1 MILVDLSQVML
12 SNLMVNMAGHSV
24 AVDEDLL
31 RHMILNSIRS
41 YNVKFGKEY
50 GELVIACD
58 AGNNWR
64 KSFFPYYKANRKK
77 NRDQSK
83 LDWNAIFTSINKIR
97 DELKEYFPYRV
108 LHVDGCEA
116 DDIIGV
122 LCETYGA
129 ELGGEPILIMSGD
142 KDFQQLQTYSNVN
155 QYDPVRKKK
164 IMCNDSYGFYLE
176 HVMRGDVGDG
186 IPNFLSPDDVFV
198 SNGRQKPLSSKK
210 VEGWIK
216 QLKDGI
222 EPSVVF
228 DNEQYRNWIRNSQLI
243 NLIDTTPKDLRDTIL
258 LQYENETGKSRAKL
272 FNYFIKHKLKNLM
285 DVIGEF

>member
-12 SNLMVNMAGHSV
+12 SNLMVNMGGHSV
-24 AVDEDLL
+24 SVDEDLL

-50 GELVIACD
+50 GEMVIACD

-64 KSFFPYYKANRKK
+64 KAVFPYYKANRKK
-77 NRDQSK
+77 NREKST

-122 LCETYGA
+122 LCEKHGA
-129 ELGGEPILIMSGD
+129 ELGGDPILIMSGD
-142 KDFQQLQTYSNVN
+142 KDFQQLQVFSNVN

-164 IMCNDSYGFYLE
+164 LVCSNPYGFYLE
-176 HVMRGDVGDG
+176 HIMRGDVGDG
-186 IPNFLSPDDVFV
+186 IPNFLSSDDIFV
-198 SNGRQKPLSSKK
+198 SNGRQKPISSKK
-210 VEGWIK
+210 VEVW
-216 QLKDGI
+216 LKELQKGTDPKELFDG
-222 EPSVVF
+222 
-228 DNEQYRNWIRNSQLI
+228 EQFRNWKRNERLI
-243 NLIDTTPKDLRDTIL
+243 NLIDTTPKDLSDNIISEFED
-258 LQYENETGKSRAKL
+258 QKGKTRAKL

-285 DVIGEF
+285 DSIGDF